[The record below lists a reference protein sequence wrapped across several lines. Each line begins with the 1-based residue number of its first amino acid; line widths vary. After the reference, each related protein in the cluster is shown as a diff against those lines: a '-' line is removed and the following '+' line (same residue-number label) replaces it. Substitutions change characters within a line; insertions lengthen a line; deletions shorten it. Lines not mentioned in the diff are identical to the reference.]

1 MNPVETTGSSRT
13 IQTRKPA
20 NVDAK
25 KTSFSSV
32 GEKDAS
38 SVDSEVAR
46 FQDMAEDLQKQLL
59 HAESR
64 LDQVLRE
71 KQRLE
76 EQERQD
82 RDAAEQLETL
92 RERFNKTQLQLS
104 FARTLQVNS
113 ISFQLIR
120 I

>member
-1 MNPVETTGSSRT
+1 METTGSSRT

-46 FQDMAEDLQKQLL
+46 FKDIVLDLLNKLLDVEDRVNQKT
-59 HAESR
+59 R
-64 LDQVLRE
+64 
-71 KQRLE
+71 
-76 EQERQD
+76 
-82 RDAAEQLETL
+82 
-92 RERFNKTQLQLS
+92 
-104 FARTLQVNS
+104 
-113 ISFQLIR
+113 
-120 I
+120 